1 MSKRLSWVGML
12 LMVVLAL
19 LAWPSSVRAAVTVQ
33 RAEVIDHQLL
43 VEGTAAP
50 DRDITVDGVVRG
62 RSASDG
68 RFRIERA
75 LSTPPATC
83 TVDVNDGAARP
94 ASARLRGCVVTSPTT
109 APTTPSM

>member
-12 LMVVLAL
+12 LMAVLAL

-33 RAEVIDHQLL
+33 RAAVI
-43 VEGTAAP
+43 AAP

-83 TVDVNDGAARP
+83 TVDVNDGSARP
-94 ASARLRGCVVTSPTT
+94 ASARLSGCVVTSPKT